1 MAVNDAKLIC
11 CLEETCKR
19 KHQAA
24 ISRYDVSTTKWL
36 DLNYVVELIVQP
48 KFLNYTRS
56 TREVILILFAKKFD
70 NADFL
75 RFSL

>member
-1 MAVNDAKLIC
+1 MAVNDAKLIIC

-24 ISRYDVSTTKWL
+24 ISRYNSTTKWL